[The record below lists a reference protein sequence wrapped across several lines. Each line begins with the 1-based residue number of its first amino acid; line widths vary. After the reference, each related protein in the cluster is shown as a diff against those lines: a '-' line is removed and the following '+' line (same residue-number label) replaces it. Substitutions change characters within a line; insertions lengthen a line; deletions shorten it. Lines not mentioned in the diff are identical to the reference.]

1 MKFNIE
7 FDIELNDEKNLII
20 NNKNLSYSIFE
31 KYFMIVSIL
40 NSLKNSNKEY
50 GFKDVYTT
58 INTLEHLK
66 SNIEPLI
73 IDKLKKVKNCD
84 YVLKNYQEM
93 INLKYTFI
101 YNNKIQKRMINM
113 KVYLIEEDKTYQLIG
128 GVDNKNWKCLNE

>member
-128 GVDNKNWKCLNE
+128 GIDNKNWKCLNE